1 MPYKRK
7 DGPFWWASFTDASGK
22 RVRCSTGTTNRKE
35 AQALEAKW
43 KGEIFQKDA
52 WNIDSD
58 HTFEE
63 LVLSYLRA
71 SALEKRSIE
80 TDYQRTKQLKG
91 FFAGKVMNVLRPADV
106 RGYIDL
112 RRQSGVA
119 NSTINRELSLLS
131 AAIKYGQTE
140 LEWDIPNP
148 VKGRKLSEPE
158 GRTRWISR
166 EEADQLI
173 TTARQSTKT
182 PYLADYIVLS
192 LHTGCRK
199 QELLGLEWDRI
210 DLREGLIW
218 LEASHT
224 KTAKRRSVPLNHYA
238 REAIIN
244 RARFR
249 AENCP
254 DSKWVFANSR
264 GERIGD
270 VKKSFA
276 TACKRA
282 GISDFR
288 MHDMRHTCA
297 AWLVSSGVSLIE
309 VRDLLGHSTIKMT
322 ERYAHLAPEN
332 LRKAVRTLENRSHSG
347 HSDLL
352 MPEIPTVM
360 ES

>member
-7 DGPFWWASFTDASGK
+7 NSPYWWASFTDASGK
-22 RVRCSTGTTNRKE
+22 RVRCSTGTTNRRE
-35 AQALEAKW
+35 AQTLEGKW
-43 KGEIFQKDA
+43 RGEVFQKDA
-52 WNIDSD
+52 WDIEPD

-63 LVLSYLRA
+63 LMLSYLRA
-71 SALEKRSIE
+71 SAPEKRSNE
-80 TDYQRTKQLKG
+80 TDRKRTKQLKG
-91 FFAGKVMNVLRPADV
+91 YFSGTVMNALRPVDI

-112 RRQSGVA
+112 RRQAGVA
-119 NSTINRELSLLS
+119 NSTLNRELSLLS
-131 AAIKYGQTE
+131 AAIRYGQSE

-148 VKGRKLSEPE
+148 VEGRKLSEPE

-166 EEADQLI
+166 AEADRLI
-173 TTARQSTKT
+173 ATARQSTKA

-199 QELLGLEWDRI
+199 QELLGLEWDRV
-210 DLREGLIW
+210 DLREGLIS
-218 LEASHT
+218 LEACHT

-249 AENCP
+249 AEHCP
-254 DSKWVFANSR
+254 DSKWVFASSR

-276 TACKRA
+276 TACKRT

-332 LRKAVRTLENRSHSG
+332 LRKAVTSLENRSHSG
-347 HSDLL
+347 HTDFQA
-352 MPEIPTVM
+352 PETPM
-360 ES
+360 LRES

>member
-1 MPYKRK
+1 MPHKRK
-7 DGPFWWASFTDASGK
+7 DGRFWWASFTDASGK
-22 RVRCSTGTTNRKE
+22 RVRRSTGTTNRKE

-63 LVLSYLRA
+63 LMLSYLRA

-158 GRTRWISR
+158 GRVRSISR
-166 EEADQLI
+166 AEADGLI
-173 TTARQSTKT
+173 DTARQSTKAS
-182 PYLADYIVLS
+182 YLADYIVLS

-199 QELLGLEWDRI
+199 QELLGLEWDRV
-210 DLREGLIW
+210 DLSRNLIW

-238 REAIIN
+238 RETIIN

-249 AENCP
+249 AEHCP
-254 DSKWVFANSR
+254 DSRWVFANSR

-270 VKKSFA
+270 VKKSFG

-347 HSDLL
+347 HSDLQV
-352 MPEIPTVM
+352 PETPM
-360 ES
+360 LRES